1 MSHMPT
7 QQLSKFSSQANPEI
21 LNAIKELAHREGRK
35 MHSILDE
42 ALSDYLVKKGVLKPR
57 ANVMDHF
64 AQSLKEFDALYQK
77 LAK

>member
-57 ANVMDHF
+57 ANVRDHF
-64 AQSLKEFDALYQK
+64 VQSLKEFDTLYQK

>member
-64 AQSLKEFDALYQK
+64 AQSLKEFDTLYQK

>member
-1 MSHMPT
+1 MPT
-7 QQLSKFSSQANPEI
+7 QQLSKFSSQASPEI
-21 LNAIKELAHREGRK
+21 LNAMKELAQREGRK

-57 ANVMDHF
+57 NNAMNHF
-64 AQSLKEFDALYQK
+64 AKSLSEFDALYQK